1 MTRVRIGLDGTWV
14 REDSHPYLVAL
25 ETNKI
30 IDFGTKSKLNKAIA
44 FAPMKKSSDKFKEHK
59 AKVEE
64 NSKAVFL
71 RLKWCYGERDL

>member
-1 MTRVRIGLDGTWV
+1 MVLGL
-14 REDSHPYLVAL
+14 REDADPCLAAL
-25 ETNKI
+25 ETNEI
-30 IDFGTKSKLNKAIA
+30 IDVGTNSKLNEAIA
-44 FAPMKKSSDKFKEHK
+44 FAPIKKSSDKFKEHK